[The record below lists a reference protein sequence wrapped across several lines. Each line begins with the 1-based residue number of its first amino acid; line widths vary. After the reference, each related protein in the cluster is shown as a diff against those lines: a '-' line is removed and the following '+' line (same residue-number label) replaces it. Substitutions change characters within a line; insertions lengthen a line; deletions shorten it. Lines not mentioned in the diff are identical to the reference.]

1 MPPARVQDLFGQ
13 ASAQVLGPAVDDLD
27 ALQRTLAVDVN
38 AAAENP
44 LVSGDD
50 VLHNG
55 NWHAMPIALALDV
68 LRLSLHSVA
77 TLSTSWLANLVDPEF
92 TGLSRF
98 LATGRRPA
106 PG

>member
-1 MPPARVQDLFGQ
+1 MLPARVQDLFGRGLAQ
-13 ASAQVLGPAVDDLD
+13 QVLGPAVDDLD

-38 AAAENP
+38 AAAETP

-50 VLHNG
+50 VLRTTATG
-55 NWHAMPIALALDV
+55 HAMPIALALDV

-98 LATGRRPA
+98 